1 MKKLTVIAIKTHF
14 PIDLRKFI
22 FQHLMW
28 FRTSIVKAIRYRK
41 KGNVTATRKISS
53 MYK

>member
-1 MKKLTVIAIKTHF
+1 MQKLTAIVIKTPF

-28 FRTSIVKAIRYRK
+28 FRTSIVKAKRYRK
-41 KGNVTATRKISS
+41 KKNITETQKISS